1 MPEVPAFT
9 QELRLVH
16 IDASPQPARY
26 ELWQWQPTLWG
37 TLALRR
43 ISGVLGQ
50 SGRRSRVLVEMETAQ
65 LSEVVRRVVQRRL
78 RAGYQ
83 VVDWQ

>member
-1 MPEVPAFT
+1 MPEVPPFT

-37 TLALRR
+37 NVALRR
-43 ISGVLGQ
+43 ISGTIGHP
-50 SGRRSRVLVEMETAQ
+50 GRSRVLLETDTAQ
-65 LSEVVRRVVQRRL
+65 LSNDVRRAVQRRL
-78 RAGYQ
+78 RQGYQ